1 MGSETTGLGY
11 GFVSYTLT
19 PNNLYIQTSF
29 SGAQSDSARIITG
42 PGSVPT
48 PPPTIAGSSFSF
60 ASTGR
65 FARTADTA
73 ATLNRIASS
82 GTDFALANGDFSY
95 AGAGSEPASC
105 SFGTSRVGASYAL
118 APVGWR
124 YADAGREASLVP

>member
-1 MGSETTGLGY
+1 PTT
-11 GFVSYTLT
+11 
-19 PNNLYIQTSF
+19 NNRYIQTSF

-95 AGAGSEPASC
+95 VGAGSEPAWC
-105 SFGTSRVGASYAL
+105 SFVTSRVAASYAFAL
-118 APVGWR
+118 G
-124 YADAGREASLVP
+124 AGDHEDNGPRALIDHSPAR